1 MGRTSKHL
9 QETVARVE
17 QLRARYDTL
26 KRRLRRADGVDEVER
41 LDVSIQRRRN
51 RIRHLD
57 AQIDRLMEERD
68 RLEGEILGCF
78 TGAEALLVDLIE
90 KLEAL
95 DGPSWSPDP
104 VPGFTIL
111 EVEDGTLHDGD
122 HTWTRAV
129 VRPGCPTG
137 RWDAPH
143 EDAAC
148 ARLACGVLAY
158 KSIDRLP
165 GISGGTMRA
174 VAELAMSGRVVEH
187 ADGYRAEVGEI
198 MALVAFDDSRWF
210 RTRYPGQIDSFVTSP
225 IESFEELA
233 APMPADA
240 MLYVELDLFLGSRR

>member
-1 MGRTSKHL
+1 MGWTSKNL
-9 QETVARVE
+9 EETVARVE
-17 QLRARYDTL
+17 RLRHRYDTL

-57 AQIDRLMEERD
+57 TQIDRLMDERA

-78 TGAEALLVDLIE
+78 HGAEALLVDLID

-111 EVEDGTLHDGD
+111 EVEDGSIHDGD
-122 HTWTRAV
+122 HVWKTPLI
-129 VRPGCPTG
+129 RPGCPSG

-143 EDAAC
+143 EGAGC
-148 ARLACGVLAY
+148 AELSCGVLAY

-165 GISGGTMRA
+165 GISGGTLRA

-187 ADGYRAEVGEI
+187 VDGYRAEVGEI
-198 MALVAFDDSRWF
+198 ISLVAFDETRWF
-210 RTRYPGQIDSFVTSP
+210 RTRYPGQIDRFVAEPVET
-225 IESFEELA
+225 FEELA
-233 APMPADA
+233 APIPASA